1 MKYEIIHA
9 ILSLRPGAEVSIV
22 DNSLSGITWHDTKQS
37 QPSDSEINAEIVRL
51 DAAEPMRL
59 LRLERDKRLT
69 ETDWMTNSDAP
80 TMSTAWK
87 NYRQALRDLPASA
100 DPKLDS
106 NDDLTNV
113 TWPTKP

>member
-87 NYRQALRDLPASA
+87 IIGRLYEIYQRVQTQNLIQM
-100 DPKLDS
+100 
-106 NDDLTNV
+106 TI
-113 TWPTKP
+113 

>member
-51 DAAEPMRL
+51 NAAEPMRL

-69 ETDWMTNSDAP
+69 ETDWWASADNTITNDQK
-80 TMSTAWK
+80 T
-87 NYRQALRDLPASA
+87 YRQALRDLPASA

>member
-1 MKYEIIHA
+1 MKHEIIHA
-9 ILSLRPGAEVSIV
+9 ILSLRPAAEVSIV
-22 DNSLSGITWHDTKQS
+22 GNSLSGITWHDTKQS

-51 DAAEPMRL
+51 NAAEPMRL

-87 NYRQALRDLPASA
+87 NYRQALRDFTKTYTSQMDAGF
-100 DPKLDS
+100 K
-106 NDDLTNV
+106 
-113 TWPTKP
+113 WPDEPS